1 MVVTASLGMGR
12 MGYTML
18 LPSMQKS
25 LGLTNTQTG
34 DIAAGNLCGYLF
46 LAVVGGFLSSHLGPR
61 RVIAV
66 SLIVVGLTM
75 FATGLSRGFLSA
87 VLWRTLTGMGS
98 GGSNV
103 PIMGL
108 LAAWFARKRRGLAM
122 GAAVMGTSVGIII
135 TGALIPF
142 ILKTRGDEAWRE
154 GWFVLGICALG
165 AGAAAWFLLRN
176 RPGDVGQDPI
186 GMEKGG
192 SAEVQ
197 VAKGEDSLHWG
208 RVYRSGVV
216 WHLAM
221 IYSMF
226 GFSYIIYATFFKKYI
241 VTEAGFGETDA
252 GLVWQ
257 MVGWLGIS
265 CGLTWGWVSDRIGRK
280 WGLAMVYLIQATA
293 FLLFAMG
300 KTAGP
305 IWVSAILF
313 GLTAWSIPAIMAAA
327 CGDQLG
333 PRMAPAAIGFVT
345 LFFGIGQAVAPSVAG
360 RIADQTGSFSTAFLC
375 AAAAA
380 LLGGTGSLFLR
391 KSH

>member
-1 MVVTASLGMGR
+1 
-12 MGYTML
+12 
-18 LPSMQKS
+18 
-25 LGLTNTQTG
+25 
-34 DIAAGNLCGYLF
+34 
-46 LAVVGGFLSSHLGPR
+46 GFWPH
-61 RVIAV
+61 
-66 SLIVVGLTM
+66 
-75 FATGLSRGFLSA
+75 
-87 VLWRTLTGMGS
+87 GS
-98 GGSNV
+98 
-103 PIMGL
+103 
-108 LAAWFARKRRGLAM
+108 RKRRGLAM

-360 RIADQTGSFSTAFLC
+360 RIADQTGSFSTAYLC